1 MAAKYVS
8 ESSRI
13 DVKFIDAN
21 SEQTLFEVNDRNWM
35 NMGEIFSGHYGD
47 MLIQRELKGKKL
59 PKKVLI
65 ISVKELILQE

>member
-1 MAAKYVS
+1 MAKYIA
-8 ESSRI
+8 ETSRI

-21 SEQTLFEVNDRNWM
+21 TEETLFEVNDRNWT
-35 NMGEIFSGHYGD
+35 NLGDIFTTTYGD

-65 ISVKELILQE
+65 ISIKELILEE